1 VVSLCRLAAQDYPSV
16 YERLKA
22 KVASGQFLPVGG
34 TWVEMVKS
42 RSPSPLPYLI
52 EAKKNE

>member
-1 VVSLCRLAAQDYPSV
+1 MGRVQDYPSV

-34 TWVEMVKS
+34 TWVEMV
-42 RSPSPLPYLI
+42 RGPLFRLLLAPSHTTI
-52 EAKKNE
+52 